1 MMDDLNRA
9 IEVTDMAVNSTSDN
23 HPARA
28 GWLNNLCSQLGSRFE
43 RTGSMDDINRA
54 VEVTNRAVESTPE
67 DHPDRGAWLNNLGHW
82 LGARFK
88 RTGSMDDLNRA
99 IEVTDMAVESTHE
112 DHPDRADRL
121 KNLGS
126 LLGKRFE
133 RIGMMDDLN
142 CAIEV
147 TDMAVNSTSDD
158 HPARA
163 RRLNNLGNCLCIRFE
178 RTGSMDDLNRAIEV
192 TKMAVNS
199 TPEDNPDRAGML
211 NSLGNCLG
219 WLFERTGSMDDLNC
233 SIKVTN
239 MAVKSSP
246 EDCSSRATWLNNLG
260 VSLGLRFDRTGSMED
275 LNHSI
280 KAAEMAVNFRPE
292 DHPDRIGSV
301 NNLGLQLS
309 RRFERTGSIDDINRA
324 IEVTDIA
331 VNSTPED
338 NPDRAGMLN
347 NLGHQLSMR
356 FDRTGSMDDINRAIE
371 VTDMAV
377 NSTPD
382 DHPNRAGWLNN
393 LGNCLG
399 RRFQQTGSMDDLNCA
414 LSAYKDGWNCR
425 SAAPSIRIS
434 LAKYAASI
442 LASRSNWDESSQLLR
457 EAVDLLPAVSPRSL
471 KHTDKQEM
479 LAAFAGLASMAAA
492 AALNAGKTAHHA
504 LQLLEL
510 GRAIIAGLLIEMRG
524 DISDLKQQ
532 HPDLADTFVSLRDE
546 LDSPVDRTIT
556 LSSTDHTL
564 SWESQASRR
573 RDADQKFSETL
584 AKIRAKTGFHNFLL
598 PPTPD
603 ELMAAADPDPIV
615 VVNLSSYRCDA
626 FLVQRTYIRA
636 LELPTLTLQEVQERT
651 QERTQDLPSTSLA
664 ASSYTTSLL
673 EWLWDSVSRPVLEA
687 LGFNNPV
694 SDNNW
699 PRVWWIPTGILSQ
712 LPLHAAGYH
721 TRGSTETV
729 LDRVMSSYASSIKSL
744 IFGRR
749 HHIRQPAGPLSDHA
763 LLVAMGQTP
772 GLTTSQALPYAEKEI
787 EMLDD
792 LCPSLQLKPIRTAHR
807 KENILKHLQ
816 GCRVFHFAGHGQSDP
831 AEPSQSRLLLEDWT
845 TDPLTVD
852 DLRDYKL
859 HENPPFLGYLS
870 ACSTG
875 ANTANRL
882 ADEGIHLVSAFQLAG
897 FRHVVGT
904 LWEVSDKHC
913 VDVARVLYETLR
925 DEGMTDVAV
934 CRGLHRALREL
945 RAGHID
951 TGQDTRKAFH
961 LNVGTPEK
969 RLLNSHWIPY
979 VHFGV

>member
-1 MMDDLNRA
+1 MDDLNRA
-9 IEVTDMAVNSTSDN
+9 IKAMNMAVNSTPEDHPDLARRLGNLGILLGRRFKRTGSMGDHNRAVEVTDMAVNSTPED
-23 HPARA
+23 HPDRA
-28 GWLNNLCSQLGSRFE
+28 SWLNNLSIHLSKRFE
-43 RTGSMDDINRA
+43 QTGSMDDLNHAIEVVDMA
-54 VEVTNRAVESTPE
+54 VNTTPE
-67 DHPDRGAWLNNLGHW
+67 DHPDRARRLNNLGNR
-82 LGARFK
+82 LNTRSD

-99 IEVTDMAVESTHE
+99 
-112 DHPDRADRL
+112 
-121 KNLGS
+121 
-126 LLGKRFE
+126 
-133 RIGMMDDLN
+133 
-142 CAIEV
+142 
-147 TDMAVNSTSDD
+147 
-158 HPARA
+158 
-163 RRLNNLGNCLCIRFE
+163 
-178 RTGSMDDLNRAIEV
+178 
-192 TKMAVNS
+192 
-199 TPEDNPDRAGML
+199 
-211 NSLGNCLG
+211 
-219 WLFERTGSMDDLNC
+219 
-233 SIKVTN
+233 
-239 MAVKSSP
+239 
-246 EDCSSRATWLNNLG
+246 
-260 VSLGLRFDRTGSMED
+260 
-275 LNHSI
+275 
-280 KAAEMAVNFRPE
+280 
-292 DHPDRIGSV
+292 
-301 NNLGLQLS
+301 
-309 RRFERTGSIDDINRA
+309 
-324 IEVTDIA
+324 
-331 VNSTPED
+331 
-338 NPDRAGMLN
+338 
-347 NLGHQLSMR
+347 
-356 FDRTGSMDDINRAIE
+356 
-371 VTDMAV
+371 
-377 NSTPD
+377 
-382 DHPNRAGWLNN
+382 
-393 LGNCLG
+393 
-399 RRFQQTGSMDDLNCA
+399 
-414 LSAYKDGWNCR
+414 LSAYKESWNCCN
-425 SAAPSIRIS
+425 AAPSIRIRP
-434 LAKYAASI
+434 AQNAARI
-442 LASRSNWDESSQLLR
+442 LASQANWEESSRLLQ

-471 KHTDKQEM
+471 KHTDKQSM
-479 LAAFAGLASMAAA
+479 LGAFAGLASMAAA
-492 AALNAGKTAHHA
+492 TALNAGKKADHT
-504 LQLLEL
+504 LKLLEL
-510 GRAIIAGLLIEMRG
+510 GRGVIAGLLLELRG

-532 HPDLADTFVSLRDE
+532 HPDLADEFMSLRDT
-546 LDSPVDRTIT
+546 LDSPVDQKAI
-556 LSSTDHTL
+556 LSSTDTMP
-564 SWESQASRR
+564 SWESQASLR
-573 RDADQKFSETL
+573 RDADQKLSETL
-584 AKIRAKTGFHNFLL
+584 KNIRAESGFHNFLL

-615 VVNLSSYRCDA
+615 VINLSSYRCDA
-626 FLVQRTYIRA
+626 FLIERARIRV
-636 LELPTLTLQEVQERT
+636 LELPDLKMKDVQERT
-651 QERTQDLPSTSLA
+651 QSLLSSSLA

-882 ADEGIHLVSAFQLAG
+882 ADEGVHLVSAFQLAG

-951 TGQDTRKAFH
+951 TGRTQERPF
-961 LNVGTPEK
+961 
-969 RLLNSHWIPY
+969 I
-979 VHFGV
+979 